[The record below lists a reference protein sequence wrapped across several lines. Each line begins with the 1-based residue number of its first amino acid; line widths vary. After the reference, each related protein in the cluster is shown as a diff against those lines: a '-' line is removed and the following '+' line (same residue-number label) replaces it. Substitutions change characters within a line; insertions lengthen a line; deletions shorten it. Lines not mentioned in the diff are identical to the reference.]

1 MQKERGN
8 MKHKIIVELVNGK
21 KIICNSTED
30 DYKMKIVELLRM
42 MENYPHNFI
51 DIKQFFNTPNNKSIY
66 LKGEAVCVVRESD
79 EKEALTE

>member
-1 MQKERGN
+1 
-8 MKHKIIVELVNGK
+8 
-21 KIICNSTED
+21 
-30 DYKMKIVELLRM
+30 MKIVELLRM